1 VGQTE
6 REILMWK
13 KLLILSLS
21 VAMLFSIAGCSSDS
35 NANAQANSIDVDW
48 EIAGTIVQQ
57 IAISDPA
64 DGTLIGPHSL
74 INLSAQGDPDGDPG
88 PAEITLLSKIAV
100 PGTTGTT
107 LTCELGYFP
116 IGEFEQ
122 NDFIALFPDQDFLFA
137 SIDDPAAGGGG
148 ILCLDAATFGTTYFI
163 VKMNI
168 TGGKGRFDGAT
179 GNLTGE
185 GYGYLSFSSAG
196 TLVGE
201 NGTLTGT
208 IHFAVP

>member
-1 VGQTE
+1 
-6 REILMWK
+6 MWK

-21 VAMLFSIAGCSSDS
+21 IAMLFIITGCSSDS
-35 NANAQANSIDVDW
+35 NAQDNSIDVDW
-48 EIAGTIVQQ
+48 QIAGTIVQQ
-57 IAISDPA
+57 IAISDPE

-88 PAEITLLSKIAV
+88 AADITLLSKIAV

-107 LTCELGYFP
+107 LTCESGYFP
-116 IGEFEQ
+116 IGEFEE

-137 SIDDPAAGGGG
+137 SIDTAAGGGG

-163 VKMNI
+163 VKMII

-201 NGTLTGT
+201 SGTLTGT
-208 IHFAVP
+208 IHLAIP

>member
-1 VGQTE
+1 
-6 REILMWK
+6 MWK

-21 VAMLFSIAGCSSDS
+21 VAMLFAITGCSSDS
-35 NANAQANSIDVDW
+35 NAIAQANSIDVDW

-57 IAISDPA
+57 IAISDPE

-88 PAEITLLSKIAV
+88 PAEITLLSRIAA

-107 LTCELGYFP
+107 LTCEPGYFP
-116 IGEFEQ
+116 IGEFEE
-122 NDFIALFPDQDFLFA
+122 NDFIALFPDQDFIFA
-137 SIDDPAAGGGG
+137 SIDTAEGSGG
-148 ILCLDAATFGTTYFI
+148 ILCLDAATFGTTYFM
-163 VKMNI
+163 VKMII

-179 GNLTGE
+179 GNFTGE

-201 NGTLTGT
+201 NGRLTGT
-208 IHFAVP
+208 IHLAVP

>member
-1 VGQTE
+1 
-6 REILMWK
+6 MWK

-21 VAMLFSIAGCSSDS
+21 IAMLFAITVSITGCSSSGD
-35 NANAQANSIDVDW
+35 AIAQVNSLDVDW
-48 EIAGTIVQQ
+48 QIAGTIVQQ

-74 INLSAQGDPDGDPG
+74 INLSAQEDPVGDLG
-88 PAEITLLSKIAV
+88 PADITLLSQIAL

-122 NDFIALFPDQDFLFA
+122 NDFIALFPNQDFLFA
-137 SIDDPAAGGGG
+137 SIDTAEGGGG
-148 ILCLDAATFGTTYFI
+148 ILCLDEATFGTTYFI
-163 VKMNI
+163 VKMII
-168 TGGKGRFDGAT
+168 TGGKGKFDGAT

-201 NGTLTGT
+201 SGTLTGT
-208 IHFAVP
+208 IHLVP

>member
-1 VGQTE
+1 
-6 REILMWK
+6 MWK

-21 VAMLFSIAGCSSDS
+21 VAMLFAITGCSSDS
-35 NANAQANSIDVDW
+35 NGIAIAQVNSIDVDW

-57 IAISDPA
+57 IAISSPE

-74 INLSAQGDPDGDPG
+74 INLSAQEDPDGDLG
-88 PAEITLLSKIAV
+88 PAEITLLSKIAA

-137 SIDDPAAGGGG
+137 SIDDTVDGGG
-148 ILCLDAATFGTTYFI
+148 ILCIDLATFGTTYFI

-201 NGTLTGT
+201 NGTLTGM
-208 IHFAVP
+208 IHLAVP

>member
-1 VGQTE
+1 
-6 REILMWK
+6 MWK

-21 VAMLFSIAGCSSDS
+21 IAMLFAITVSITGCSSDS
-35 NANAQANSIDVDW
+35 SGIAIAQVNSLDVDW
-48 EIAGTIVQQ
+48 KIAGTIVQQ

-74 INLSAQGDPDGDPG
+74 INLSAQEDPVGDLG
-88 PAEITLLSKIAV
+88 PADITLLSQIAA

-122 NDFIALFPDQDFLFA
+122 NDFIALFPNQDFLFA
-137 SIDDPAAGGGG
+137 SIDPAAGGGG

-163 VKMNI
+163 VKMII
-168 TGGKGRFDGAT
+168 TGGKGTFDGAT

-201 NGTLTGT
+201 SGTLTGT
-208 IHFAVP
+208 IHLVP

>member
-1 VGQTE
+1 
-6 REILMWK
+6 MWK

-21 VAMLFSIAGCSSDS
+21 IAMLFAITVSITGCSSSGD
-35 NANAQANSIDVDW
+35 AIAQVNSLDVDW
-48 EIAGTIVQQ
+48 QIAGTIVQQ

-74 INLSAQGDPDGDPG
+74 INLSAQEDPVGDLG
-88 PAEITLLSKIAV
+88 PADITLLSQIAA

-137 SIDDPAAGGGG
+137 SIDTAAGGGG

-185 GYGYLSFSSAG
+185 GYGYPANPIS
-196 TLVGE
+196 TLGGE
-201 NGTLTGT
+201 NGKLIGT
-208 IHFAVP
+208 IEFSD

>member
-1 VGQTE
+1 
-6 REILMWK
+6 MWK

-21 VAMLFSIAGCSSDS
+21 IAMLFAITVSITGCSSSGD
-35 NANAQANSIDVDW
+35 AIAQVNSLDVDW
-48 EIAGTIVQQ
+48 QIAGTIVQQ

-74 INLSAQGDPDGDPG
+74 INLSAQEDPVGDLG
-88 PAEITLLSKIAV
+88 PADITLLSQIAA

-107 LTCELGYFP
+107 LTCEPGYFP

-137 SIDDPAAGGGG
+137 SIDTAAGGGG
-148 ILCLDAATFGTTYFI
+148 ILCLDEVTFGTTYFI
-163 VKMNI
+163 VKMII

-179 GNLTGE
+179 GNFTGE
-185 GYGYLSFSSAG
+185 GYSYLSFSSAG

-208 IHFAVP
+208 IHLAVP